1 MKTSA
6 KMKTTKSK
14 MWLLFLAMLI
24 KQASACLNSKA
35 LYGDEANSPITFDDY
50 DNLNSNFRQ
59 GMEVDNI

>member
-1 MKTSA
+1 
-6 KMKTTKSK
+6 